1 MHTKRERRPAT
12 RLRAMIS
19 AGLQDWDDRHSEVID
34 GPTPFFLEDE
44 HADEYDRPAPPK
56 IGLIADWFLLS
67 LRLAVPRFRSAPV
80 RIRLP
85 RETQAMLS

>member
-1 MHTKRERRPAT
+1 
-12 RLRAMIS
+12 MIS